1 MILRLTVESRF
12 GTSMPTPNSD
22 KSASSPSGKAELCKS
37 SITSSNLVE
46 ASIINKSQP
55 LPVGFFFCFSRRL
68 AQRFASSWQSA
79 YDVPPLAGKISM
91 DMFTPQIL
99 LLTISFSALAGLL
112 AGLLGIGG
120 GVILVPLFLWLFNL
134 AGFPAELLVHT
145 AFGTSL
151 CIIVPT
157 AISSTLGHRKR
168 GNVAWHQVFYLA
180 AGGALGA
187 IVGSSLA
194 ALLSGNIL
202 FAAFGGMQILVSL
215 KLLFFHPR
223 LPPEELNPQKSSLLL
238 VGLAGGAFSAFF
250 GVGGGVIA
258 VPLMLIVLRLPIHLA
273 VGNSSALIVVSAL
286 FGTISYVLHGLDPA
300 AGVAFSLG
308 YVNLLVAAVVA
319 PVTMVCARL
328 GVRLASRISQDRMVK
343 VFAILLMLVGLKLM
357 V

>member
-1 MILRLTVESRF
+1 
-12 GTSMPTPNSD
+12 
-22 KSASSPSGKAELCKS
+22 
-37 SITSSNLVE
+37 
-46 ASIINKSQP
+46 
-55 LPVGFFFCFSRRL
+55 
-68 AQRFASSWQSA
+68 
-79 YDVPPLAGKISM
+79 M

-99 LLTISFSALAGLL
+99 LLTIGFSALAGLL

-134 AGFPAELLVHT
+134 AGFPADLLVHT

-157 AISSTLGHRKR
+157 AISSTFGHRKR
-168 GNVAWHQVFYLA
+168 GNVDWHQVVYLA

-194 ALLSGNIL
+194 ALLTGEIL
-202 FAAFGGMQILVSL
+202 HAAFGGMQILVGL

-223 LPPEELNPQKSSLLL
+223 LPPEELHPQKSSLLL
-238 VGLAGGAFSAFF
+238 VGLAGGVFSAFF

-286 FGTISYVLHGLDPA
+286 FGTISYVLYGLDRA
-300 AGVAFSLG
+300 AVPFSLG

-319 PVTMVCARL
+319 PITMVCARL
-328 GVRLASRISQDRMVK
+328 GVRIASRISQDRMVR

-357 V
+357 I